1 MYGLRILICDD
12 DETIIKQ
19 LQDYICEFFRKNE
32 AEEPVIATYGS
43 GDDLLEHE
51 KEADIAFLDVEMPGR
66 SGIATGSYLKNHNP
80 HILLFIVT
88 SYPDYLDD
96 AMRVQVFRYLSKPID
111 KSRLFRNLKDAL
123 QIFNTEKNPIPVETS
138 AGIVTVPSNEIVCVE
153 AIARKT
159 FLYTASEQYR
169 TVQPLNSWR
178 CLLKYPYFYS
188 PHRSYIIN
196 MFYVSQV
203 QKDKIVLK
211 RDLEPIEAY
220 LTRRK
225 YREFRDTYLTFMES
239 VR

>member
-1 MYGLRILICDD
+1 MRILICDD
-12 DETIIKQ
+12 DITIIQQ
-19 LQDYICEFFRKNE
+19 LQDYICEFFQNNE
-32 AEEPVIATYGS
+32 AVIPDIATYNS
-43 GDDLLEHE
+43 GDELLKHE
-51 KEADIAFLDVEMPGR
+51 KEADIAFLDVEMPGL

-123 QIFNTEKNPIPVETS
+123 RIYNTEKNPIPVETS

-159 FLYTASEQYR
+159 FLYTSTRQYR

-203 QKDKIVLK
+203 QKDKIILTCDSGPV
-211 RDLEPIEAY
+211 EAY

>member
-1 MYGLRILICDD
+1 MRILICDD
-12 DETIIKQ
+12 DEAVIKQ
-19 LQDYICEFFRKNE
+19 LRDYIFEFFQSSE
-32 AEEPVIATYGS
+32 AVMPDIAAYSS
-43 GDDLLEHE
+43 GDDLIAHE

-66 SGIATGSYLKNHNP
+66 SGITTGVYLKQQNP
-80 HILLFIVT
+80 HIMLFIVT

-123 QIFNTEKNPIPVETS
+123 RIYNTEKKPIPVETS
-138 AGIVTVPSNEIVCVE
+138 AGIVTVLSNEIVCVE

-159 FLYTASEQYR
+159 FLYTSTRQYR

-203 QKDKIVLK
+203 QKDKIVLNC
-211 RDLEPIEAY
+211 DSGPVEAY
-220 LTRRK
+220 LTRRN

>member
-1 MYGLRILICDD
+1 MRILICDD

-19 LQDYICEFFRKNE
+19 LRDYICEFFQNSE
-32 AEEPVIATYGS
+32 AAMPDIAAYSS
-43 GDDLLEHE
+43 GDDLLAHE

-66 SGIATGSYLKNHNP
+66 SGIATGAYLKNHNP
-80 HILLFIVT
+80 HIMLFIVT

-111 KSRLFRNLKDAL
+111 KLRLFRNLKDA
-123 QIFNTEKNPIPVETS
+123 IRIYHTEKNPIPVETP
-138 AGIVTVPSNEIVCVE
+138 AGIVTVPGNEIVCVE

-159 FLYTASEQYR
+159 FLYTSNEQYR
-169 TVQPLNSWR
+169 TVQPLAAWR

-203 QKDKIVLK
+203 QKDKIILS
-211 RDLEPIEAY
+211 RDSAPVEAY